1 MKRQLD
7 NKNNFQERIVTGIR
21 QGGSIVLTLTGII
34 EEGVSYR
41 VQKVTLPAK
50 NESVI
55 VITKS
60 KPGDEILSLIE
71 KELKS

>member
-1 MKRQLD
+1 MAKKL
-7 NKNNFQERIVTGIR
+7 NNTNQFQERIVTGIR

-60 KPGDEILSLIE
+60 KPGEEVLSLIE
-71 KELKS
+71 QELKS